1 MQAERLQGP
10 SGETRWRLSDV
21 IGKEEG
27 LGVECLS
34 GSGAIASAYNRA
46 FAEVTRPGCPS
57 LWGVLAASML
67 SVHDTSQILDT
78 QCDVLACHSLS
89 C

>member
-1 MQAERLQGP
+1 MQAEQLQGP
-10 SGETRWRLSDV
+10 GGETRWRLSDV

-46 FAEVTRPGCPS
+46 FAEVHFAEHTPLQNTARIFSSMPGRCPQAFCTAFRP
-57 LWGVLAASML
+57 AAMG
-67 SVHDTSQILDT
+67 H
-78 QCDVLACHSLS
+78 
-89 C
+89 